1 MKNINYWFTITL
13 CVVSTHL
20 FAQDKQDEII
30 AIWDTGEAK
39 IGVHQVG
46 ERYIGNPINP
56 KGERDPAIEVLNLE
70 YNQGKWVGKIY
81 SKERDRLYDVEC
93 EVKDAVLLLEVDA
106 GLLSRELEWPQVK

>member
-1 MKNINYWFTITL
+1 MKNINYWFMIPL
-13 CVVSTHL
+13 CIISTHL
-20 FAQDKQDEII
+20 FAQDKHDEII
-30 AIWDTGEAK
+30 AVWDAGEAK
-39 IGVHQVG
+39 VEVHQVG

-56 KGERDPAIEVLNLE
+56 KGERDSAIEVLNLE

-81 SKERDRLYDVEC
+81 SKERKRLYDVEC